1 MGEVA
6 RQMAVRSEPIQGT
19 AEEANEAMT
28 RAAKMTIRLELDGV
42 N

>member
-1 MGEVA
+1 MPGRWRLEVNL
-6 RQMAVRSEPIQGT
+6 VQGT
-19 AEEANEAMT
+19 AEEANEAKT